1 MTGLQNVCMFTGQ
14 IKLLS
19 SIVIGLIAL
28 SIGFPLVAVEAIP
41 VDGALAAALEL
52 AWARHPQAAS
62 MAARGDEARA
72 TVERANALSPEPA
85 SIGFGNLNDRL
96 NGKQG
101 KNEFELEL
109 GVPLWLPGQRAA
121 RLSEAES
128 RVGLVAAQQ
137 AAMKHQL
144 ASEIRVAWWALATA
158 RTLRQLAEQRLDT
171 ARALAESVQRRFRA
185 GDLSR
190 IDANLAQSERLDA
203 EAGLI
208 AADNAL
214 LVAEQAFRMLTGIAP
229 PAQLV
234 EETGKPALSNDAH
247 PQLILAM
254 AATQMAR
261 ARVRAARQDTRAM
274 PELSLR
280 VERNRDNNQESY
292 DNSVGLRFKFPL
304 SSDAQV
310 RQGSAQAQAE
320 ASEADAELALLR
332 SKLELAA
339 TRARLELS
347 GAENQLALSQTRLEL
362 NTDNLRLSEKSF
374 ALGESDLATLLRIR
388 AAAFDAKNQHERQRL
403 ARAAAISNLNQALGV
418 LP

>member
-1 MTGLQNVCMFTGQ
+1 MFTGQ
-14 IKLLS
+14 IKPFS

-28 SIGFPLVAVEAIP
+28 SIGLPLVAAESIP
-41 VDGALAAALEL
+41 VDGALATALEL

-96 NGKQG
+96 NSKQG

-137 AAMKHQL
+137 AALKHQL
-144 ASEIRVAWWALATA
+144 ASEIRAAWWALAMA
-158 RTLRQLAEQRLDT
+158 RVLRQLAEQRLDT

-208 AADNAL
+208 ETDNAL

-229 PAQLV
+229 PGQLA
-234 EETGKPALSNDAH
+234 EETGKSALSNDAH
-247 PQLILAM
+247 PQLIFAM
-254 AATQMAR
+254 AATQTAR
-261 ARVRAARQDTRAM
+261 ARVRAARHETRAA

-280 VERNRDNNQESY
+280 VERNRDNNQEVY

-304 SSDAQV
+304 SSGAQV
-310 RQGSAQAQAE
+310 RQGNAQAQAE
-320 ASEADAELALLR
+320 ASEADAELARLS
-332 SKLELAA
+332 SKLDLAA
-339 TRARLELS
+339 SRAKLELS
-347 GAENQLALSQTRLEL
+347 GAETQLALSQTRLEL

-374 ALGESDLATLLRIR
+374 ALGETDLATLLRIR
-388 AAAFDAKNQHERQRL
+388 AAAFDAKNQHERQRI